1 MTAAI
6 AATTGLFAKKVKFQ
20 VDMTGKTISSNG
32 VHIAGNFQKAAGASD
47 NWKPGETPLSNGGSG
62 NIYSVVVD
70 IPAKAVY
77 EFKFINDNN
86 WGLGEEV
93 IPAISKVES
102 AANGGNNGN
111 RWIYIDSLA
120 NDTTVLAAILFAGS
134 APANKI
140 ALRFAVDLQK
150 ETAIN
155 TLGVY
160 VAGDFQGSNGA
171 SGNWKPNETRMVNL
185 FGSNKVYEYIAYVG
199 NTDTVQ
205 FKYLNGNDWP
215 QNESVPSGCATGGNR
230 TFQAASV
237 ATALAKVCF
246 GSCTACPAAAIPTYS
261 YTFKVDMSN
270 SDCDGGFDSVTVS
283 GAGAKL
289 TGFGAGL
296 KMAQV
301 GSTGVY
307 ELTVNNLDSGELNF
321 KYRFHKNNS
330 TNWEGGDNRITPLTK
345 NDVANVTCFGSRVVG
360 NCPSKPAPSKITFIA
375 DFTGA
380 GAPAPA
386 NKVYIIGDFTKPQ
399 FQAGAIELVQLVGK
413 PGVYSATVDS
423 ICPGKISFKI
433 VNGDV
438 ANTANEENFPDTNQ
452 RGCVEANGVGGFNRT
467 FVRTVATPVII
478 SYQFNTCTRGFIP
491 TFSLVSPA
499 NNARVVVE
507 RGNTTPVVITWN
519 RYNAGN
525 TYKWKATPKGGS
537 LAAALLSVPSDSN
550 GFKNQLTLTSGAI
563 DTILG
568 SAAVQQGDSIE
579 LVWSVFAYKSAS
591 DSVKAEQTFTIK
603 LLRKVTVGVSEIT
616 VNNFKLYPNPTNE
629 FSILAF
635 NDNAKNHDV
644 NIFDIAGKVVRSY
657 SNHELSTLKIER
669 NELKAG
675 IYFVNIRNDRNQ
687 NITLKLMIQE

>member
-6 AATTGLFAKKVKFQ
+6 AATTGLFAKKVAFV
-20 VDMTGKTISSNG
+20 VDMTGQTVGSAG
-32 VHIAGNFQKAAGASD
+32 VHVAGNFQGWSPNTSKLFPVPGLPNNYGFIFDINAGQ
-47 NWKPGETPLSNGGSG
+47 T
-62 NIYSVVVD
+62 I
-70 IPAKAVY
+70 
-77 EFKFINDNN
+77 EFKVINGDAWSGAEAVPALNQKGHVNNGQSNDN
-86 WGLGEEV
+86 
-93 IPAISKVES
+93 
-102 AANGGNNGN
+102 
-111 RWIYIDSLA
+111 RWMYIDSLK
-120 NDTTVLAAILFAGS
+120 NDTTIINVKYAFAAPTG
-134 APANKI
+134 KI
-140 ALRFAVDLQK
+140 ALRLAVDLQK
-150 ETAIN
+150 ETAVSSN
-155 TLGVY
+155 GVY
-160 VAGDFQGSNGA
+160 IAGDFQGSNGA
-171 SGNWKPNETRMVNL
+171 SGNWKPNETRMANL
-185 FGSNKVYEYIAYVG
+185 YPTTKIYEYIAYVG
-199 NTDTVQ
+199 STDGVEY
-205 FKYLNGNDWP
+205 KYLNGNDWP
-215 QNESVPSGCATGGNR
+215 FNESVPSGCQKGGGNSNR
-230 TFQAASV
+230 FFQAANVS
-237 ATALAKVCF
+237 TALAKVCF

-579 LVWSVFAYKSAS
+579 LVWSVFAYSSAS

-687 NITLKLMIQE
+687 NVTLKLMIQE